1 ATAQPQPPAASA
13 WGSFEENNNKTQ
25 RIGSF
30 LLSRAKE
37 GEAAELCGA
46 DKKGRKR
53 RKKPSSAGVR
63 LGVSARLPPPRWGCI
78 SGRQSDW
85 EGPGVKATQERRP
98 EPLSAIPK
106 PVTLPSPSTCSVLRA
121 LRPPRRGCRARSP
134 SPPPQPH
141 GSMASTV
148 SAYKEKMKEL
158 SLLSLIC
165 SCFHTQPHPN
175 TIYQYGGT

>member
-1 ATAQPQPPAASA
+1 M
-13 WGSFEENNNKTQ
+13 
-25 RIGSF
+25 
-30 LLSRAKE
+30 
-37 GEAAELCGA
+37 CGA

-53 RKKPSSAGVR
+53 RKKPSSAGVQ

-148 SAYKEKMKEL
+148 SGRARPGQPHAAR
-158 SLLSLIC
+158 LLSILILIYIYFFIIIFLFLFFFFLAFRGSSMRRQLPRQHC
-165 SCFHTQPHPN
+165 SPSSPRHTPL
-175 TIYQYGGT
+175 